1 MLFLGNGL
9 RFAAVTAAVALAAP
23 VFADAPVM
31 VLSVSAGS
39 AGKTLNL
46 APNSTSSSGVGSY
59 YGAVSG
65 TNGTSTIWNCNYNFS
80 AASGADFATQTGSI
94 SLTNSSS
101 QDLAFAMTLSLP
113 TAAMDPMT
121 GRFNGSVAAAL
132 ITGAASGGIGSMS
145 QSGELPL
152 WVARSGG
159 VQVASLFNTWSSV
172 SRTTPGASLIGSSSF
187 GGSTPSV
194 PAPTFG
200 DPLSVTF
207 YFVLSSNA
215 TASFTT
221 SLGGVGTAV
230 PAPGAFALL
239 ATAGLVARRRRR

>member
-31 VLSVSAGS
+31 VLSVSAGA

-65 TNGTSTIWNCNYNFS
+65 TNGSSTIWNCNYNFS

-121 GRFNGSVAAAL
+121 GQFNGSIAAAL

-159 VQVASLFNTWSSV
+159 VQVASLFNSWASV
-172 SRTTPGASLIGSSSF
+172 SRTTPGASLIGSASF
-187 GGSTPSV
+187 GGSTPSA
-194 PAPTFG
+194 PAETFG
-200 DPLSVTF
+200 DPMSVTF

-221 SLGGVGTAV
+221 SLGGFGTAV
-230 PAPGAFALL
+230 PAPGALALL